1 MKLLITIVQRGKG
14 EEACK
19 LISKYKVDYNVVF
32 LGQGTATSSMLD
44 YFSLANTDKDV
55 VFSLIDEANEEAILN
70 QLNENFDFSKKPTG
84 MAFTIDLT
92 SMNRLAY
99 HKLMEKGV
107 LHDG

>member
-1 MKLLITIVQRGKG
+1 MKLLITIIQRGKG
-14 EEACK
+14 EEVSN

-55 VFSLIDEANEEAILN
+55 VFSLVDESDEETILK
-70 QLNENFDFSKKPTG
+70 QLDADFNFTKTHLG

-99 HKLMEKGV
+99 QKLMEKGV